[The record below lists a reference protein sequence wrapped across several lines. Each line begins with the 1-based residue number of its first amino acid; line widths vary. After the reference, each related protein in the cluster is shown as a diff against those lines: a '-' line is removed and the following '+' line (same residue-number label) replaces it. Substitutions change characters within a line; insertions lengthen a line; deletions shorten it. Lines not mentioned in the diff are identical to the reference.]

1 MLYALI
7 DREDREVTG
16 SPKAPVVE
24 EGLEA
29 AQDPGRAVAE
39 REYPLHEIR
48 AGQVK
53 LGAGDGLAGVL
64 EQAGGVLPQ
73 DLPEPAGLRQ
83 TAAGADS
90 RALRPAPPLPPGAPA
105 DPTPSHARRKCG
117 DGGPAG
123 GQRAQPGQRATARG
137 PAREAAAL
145 GDRFSQRTRG

>member
-39 REYPLHEIR
+39 REYPLHEIG

-64 EQAGGVLPQ
+64 EQARGVLSQ
-73 DLPEPAGLRQ
+73 DLLQLA
-83 TAAGADS
+83 
-90 RALRPAPPLPPGAPA
+90 
-105 DPTPSHARRKCG
+105 
-117 DGGPAG
+117 DGGSG
-123 GQRAQPGQRATARG
+123 RCGHGTQCRTYRGQLRLATAR
-137 PAREAAAL
+137 ARPGRKITTRPICLAL
-145 GDRFSQRTRG
+145 GLRAAPPGSPPLTRRLASRYAVHLRLQSHS